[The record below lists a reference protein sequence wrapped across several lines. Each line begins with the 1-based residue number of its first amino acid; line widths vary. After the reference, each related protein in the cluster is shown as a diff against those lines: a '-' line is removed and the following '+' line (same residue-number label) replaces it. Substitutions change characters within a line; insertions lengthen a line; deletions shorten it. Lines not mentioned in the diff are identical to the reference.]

1 MIKVSRSAIATLD
14 QVQAGLDG
22 IAEQLDALEAHLD
35 RLESAWNGEAR
46 EAFHVSQRRW
56 NADIRAL
63 RALAASARERATRHI
78 GDVDDFD
85 ARRAGVWKR

>member
-1 MIKVSRSAIATLD
+1 MMKVSRSTIATLNE
-14 QVQAGLDG
+14 VQAGLDG
-22 IAEQLDALEAHLD
+22 IAEHLDALEAHLD

-46 EAFHVSQRRW
+46 EAFAVAQRRW
-56 NADIRAL
+56 NADVRAL

-85 ARRAGVWKR
+85 ARRAGAWAR

>member
-1 MIKVSRSAIATLD
+1 MIKISGSTIATLD

-22 IAEQLDALEAHLD
+22 MAELLDALEARLD

-46 EAFHVSQRRW
+46 EAFAISRRRW
-56 NADIRAL
+56 NSDIRAL

-85 ARRAGVWKR
+85 ARRAGAWAR